1 MVEKVQDTNG
11 TVFKKEPTFFEVV
24 ILFGLISLFGDV
36 LYEGARGVLVP
47 YLDFLKVSVFV
58 ISVSLGAAEF
68 LGFVVR
74 VFSGI
79 ITDKWRLYWA
89 FIFLGYGMLI
99 ALPLIGFTDFWV
111 LIVILYALERV
122 GKAIYAPS
130 EDAVFSSIA
139 KGSLGKAFGYREL
152 LDQTGAVVGPI
163 ILALILYFQAND
175 YQLAFWFF
183 FIPFFIIMILVYFS
197 YKRLGPYSKQKMQMD
212 VKKHEAEHPEEA
224 GSIPRNFHIFGLAI
238 FFNALGLVYVFAFIA
253 IITKTA
259 GASQYWIVSIFYAI
273 IMLAQG
279 LVSPLLG
286 SLYDKY
292 GQKIALIPFA
302 VAIIPALTLINTSL
316 PILVIGCLFFGITLS
331 GQDTIFKAM
340 VGDLVTHKRG
350 TAYSFYFGYLNTG
363 LFISSIIFG
372 YLLGNSFQNYVWIV
386 AIVFEVIAFILLNIS
401 IRYNQTKQ
409 SEQVT
414 I

>member
-1 MVEKVQDTNG
+1 MDSQVQEKVSKG
-11 TVFKKEPTFFEVV
+11 MLKEPSFAEVV

-74 VFSGI
+74 VLSGVV
-79 ITDKWRLYWA
+79 TDKFKLYWA
-89 FIFLGYGMLI
+89 FIFLGYGMLL

-152 LDQTGAVVGPI
+152 LDQTGAVIGPVILAI
-163 ILALILYFQAND
+163 ILHYKAND
-175 YQLAFWFF
+175 FELAFWFF
-183 FIPFFIIMILVYFS
+183 FIPFFIIMILVYLS
-197 YKRLGPYSKQKMQMD
+197 YKRLGEYSKQKMQLD
-212 VKKHEAEHPEEA
+212 IKNHEAQHPETD
-224 GSIPRNFHIFGLAI
+224 GSIPKSFHIYGLAI
-238 FFNALGLVYVFAFIA
+238 FFNALGLVYVFTFIA
-253 IITKTA
+253 VITHTA
-259 GASQYWIVSIFYAI
+259 GSDQFWLVSLFYGV
-273 IMLAQG
+273 IMLVQG

-286 SLYDKY
+286 YFYDKY
-292 GQKIALIPFA
+292 GQKTALIPFVVA
-302 VAIIPALTLINTSL
+302 VLPAFTLIN
-316 PILVIGCLFFGITLS
+316 PILASLLIGCIFFGITLS

-350 TAYSFYFGYLNTG
+350 TAFSFYFGYLNTG
-363 LFISSIIFG
+363 LLLSSVIFG
-372 YLLGNSFQNYVWIV
+372 YLVENSLQNYAWIFAV
-386 AIVFEVIAFILLNIS
+386 AFEVIAFLLLS
-401 IRYNQTKQ
+401 VSLTKKEK
-409 SEQVT
+409 SEV
-414 I
+414 IA